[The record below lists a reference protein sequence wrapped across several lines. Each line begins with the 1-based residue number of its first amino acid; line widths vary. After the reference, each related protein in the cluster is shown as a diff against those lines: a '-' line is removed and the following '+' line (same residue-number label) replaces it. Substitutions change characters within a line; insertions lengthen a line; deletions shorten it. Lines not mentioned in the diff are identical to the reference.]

1 VSTKDGDKNWVGQPL
16 PRKEENRLLR
26 GRGKFADD
34 IKLREML
41 YLRFVRSPYAHA
53 KIVSIDTSGAQA
65 LAGVVSILTGAEIAS
80 QTQPFIEIGPDAC
93 GRIKD
98 YPLAVSKVRYQ
109 GEPVVALVAESP
121 SLADDAAELVQI
133 EYDALDPVVDAEAAL
148 TDQSVLHEEAGT
160 NRVWNGVFEYGD
172 VDQAF
177 REAAYVV
184 NIDRMHFHRFS
195 STPLENNV
203 VIAQW
208 NPKDDRIYYE
218 CNNSFPSF
226 AIQFL
231 SAHLGVHIDR
241 IRVETSDIGGSFGIK
256 ITSYP
261 QMAVCALASKK
272 AGGRPVKW
280 VETRT
285 EHITSSAHGNER
297 TFRDTRVALD
307 KNGVIT
313 GLVSRHVDD
322 CGAYPRYEPLGC
334 VIWSQVFPGVYRFKH
349 ARIDFTQAVTNK
361 CPVGPNRGY
370 SRMQHLWFLERVV
383 DICGHELGIPTDEIR
398 LRNYIRPEEFP
409 YTTPNGCVYDSGNY
423 PKMLQVA
430 KERVGWDEWKKK
442 QVAARKE
449 GRLIGI
455 GIGTTLDSG
464 TNNFGQAQIVNP
476 GAPFSG
482 NSQGA
487 NCKLDI
493 YGEVVVSVGSCP
505 QGQGHETTAAQ
516 VVADVLNIHP
526 DRITVRTGF
535 DTERNVHTGFSGTY
549 ASQFA
554 VSGLSAV
561 HGAAQKLR
569 TEMKRLGAFLFET
582 KEDDVEFGTGD
593 QGPEIRSKST
603 KKSVNYWGLAN
614 IVNVN
619 SAVLPP
625 ELYEITL
632 NCRYIWRA
640 PFKVPDK
647 QRKYGSLTLTYASQL
662 HIAVIEIERDTY
674 IPRILDYV
682 AVDDCGTV
690 INPPIVEGQVYGATA
705 HGIGAA
711 LMENCVYDAVGN
723 MLTSTF
729 SDYTPITAM
738 NMPKVKYDHIETP
751 SPHSYSG
758 AKGMGEGGA
767 APIHTISAALQDALF
782 ASGIMIDD
790 SFNNADSLFR
800 AMVAKEISQTE
811 KLVRVERRV

>member
-1 VSTKDGDKNWVGQPL
+1 
-16 PRKEENRLLR
+16 
-26 GRGKFADD
+26 
-34 IKLREML
+34 
-41 YLRFVRSPYAHA
+41 
-53 KIVSIDTSGAQA
+53 
-65 LAGVVSILTGAEIAS
+65 
-80 QTQPFIEIGPDAC
+80 
-93 GRIKD
+93 
-98 YPLAVSKVRYQ
+98 
-109 GEPVVALVAESP
+109 
-121 SLADDAAELVQI
+121 
-133 EYDALDPVVDAEAAL
+133 
-148 TDQSVLHEEAGT
+148 
-160 NRVWNGVFEYGD
+160 
-172 VDQAF
+172 
-177 REAAYVV
+177 
-184 NIDRMHFHRFS
+184 
-195 STPLENNV
+195 
-203 VIAQW
+203 
-208 NPKDDRIYYE
+208 
-218 CNNSFPSF
+218 
-226 AIQFL
+226 
-231 SAHLGVHIDR
+231 
-241 IRVETSDIGGSFGIK
+241 
-256 ITSYP
+256 
-261 QMAVCALASKK
+261 
-272 AGGRPVKW
+272 
-280 VETRT
+280 
-285 EHITSSAHGNER
+285 
-297 TFRDTRVALD
+297 
-307 KNGVIT
+307 
-313 GLVSRHVDD
+313 
-322 CGAYPRYEPLGC
+322 
-334 VIWSQVFPGVYRFKH
+334 
-349 ARIDFTQAVTNK
+349 
-361 CPVGPNRGY
+361 
-370 SRMQHLWFLERVV
+370 MQHLWFLERVI

-430 KERVGWDEWKKK
+430 KERIGWDEWKSK
-442 QVAARKE
+442 QLAARKE

-464 TNNFGQAQIVNP
+464 TNNFGQSQIVNP

-561 HGAAQKLR
+561 HGAAQKLK
-569 TEMKRLGAFLFET
+569 TEMKRLGAFLLET
-582 KEDDVEFGTGD
+582 KEDDLEFGTGE
-593 QGPEIRSKST
+593 QGPEIRATST
-603 KKSVNYWGLAN
+603 GKSVNYWGLAN

-619 SAVLPP
+619 SAVLPS
-625 ELYEITL
+625 ELYELTL

-647 QRKYGSLTLTYASQL
+647 QKKYGSLTLTYASQL
-662 HIAVIEIERDTY
+662 HIAVIEIERDTF

-729 SDYTPITAM
+729 SDYTPITPM

-800 AMVAKEISQTE
+800 AMVGKEISQA
-811 KLVRVERRV
+811 KNLVKVERRG